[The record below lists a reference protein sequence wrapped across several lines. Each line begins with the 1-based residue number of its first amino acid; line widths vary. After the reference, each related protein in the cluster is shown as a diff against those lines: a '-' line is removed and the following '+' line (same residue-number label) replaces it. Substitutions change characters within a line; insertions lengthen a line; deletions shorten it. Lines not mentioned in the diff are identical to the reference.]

1 MMRKFLFFIIV
12 AGSSA
17 IFLGCVAHH
26 GERDSRDAGIRAA
39 AAGGSVDVEYL
50 VPELLKASPIDPLK
64 RTFPGKF
71 VCGEATIGDW
81 HAPGSYRTVINILN
95 TSRSETK
102 VQWFFTTFEK
112 AFILGATA
120 VVPARGSVVMPC
132 DFILTQLA
140 NAGLDVSGVTEGFVI
155 LEAEQGGLAP
165 DKSVRVAVVYSYLHK
180 QRHNLPDLV
189 PVERNPGYCTLDGQG
204 RLVVT
209 IGNMGD
215 VTAEAST
222 TLISFDSQTF
232 TRSTPQLNKG
242 EEAQLDPVEI
252 PDVGETFMFTITAD
266 HPKDIDETNELNNT
280 ATGSCT
286 IVQ

>member
-26 GERDSRDAGIRAA
+26 GERNSRDAGIRAA

-71 VCGEATIGDW
+71 VCGEAAIGDW

-112 AFILGATA
+112 AFILGATS
-120 VVPARGSVVMPC
+120 VVPARGSVAMPC

-165 DKSVRVAVVYSYLHK
+165 DNSVRVAVVYSFLHK

-189 PVERNPGYCTLDGQG
+189 PVERNPGYCTLDDQG
-204 RLVVT
+204 RLIVT
-209 IGNMGD
+209 IGNIGD
-215 VTAEAST
+215 VSAEAST

-232 TRSTPQLNKG
+232 IRPTPQINPG
-242 EEAQLDPVEI
+242 EEAQLDPI
-252 PDVGETFMFTITAD
+252 QLPNVGETFMFTITAD
-266 HPKDIDETNELNNT
+266 HPEDIDEINELNNT
-280 ATGSCT
+280 GIGSCT